1 MVRDASGGR
10 MWRGQQNLVLTLFVL
25 SLPLMCLLS
34 VALLP
39 RTGKDSV
46 YLRRKLADWLEL
58 SLEHQVP
65 ITLLLLSRA
74 FSRQMTG
81 AYEAEG
87 GEQGHGEL
95 ASDLASTLA
104 YVPEVAVAEA
114 EKEIVDR
121 GSDREARLKAIE
133 EEAVEAAFEELQA
146 AKAGLGGDSKTR
158 AAKVRSMKPA
168 VGVTAEKLAR
178 LEETNEDVEELIDEI
193 EAETLA
199 AEAAKAAEEAK
210 ELQVAAD
217 KALARAKDAAEKA
230 QAAKEAAAALA
241 AAAPSTPAGAAA
253 AAAPAEAAAV
263 EPVAAVAAPAA
274 AAAPAAPVVDKKKK
288 AKTIAVVDK
297 LNDRIGTIIEEI
309 KTQAEEIE
317 KAKQQQQAQE
327 AQQQAAPAAPK
338 EQMPAAEEKNKAQ
351 Q

>member
-1 MVRDASGGR
+1 M
-10 MWRGQQNLVLTLFVL
+10 LTLCVL
-25 SLPLMCLLS
+25 SLPLMCLLFI
-34 VALLP
+34 ALLP

-81 AYEAEG
+81 AYESSVEG
-87 GEQGHGEL
+87 EEQGHGEL

-263 EPVAAVAAPAA
+263 EPAVAVAAPAA

-327 AQQQAAPAAPK
+327 AQQQAAPAATK